1 MLEITR
7 ATLTLLRET
16 IENDPRSRLLDEKE
30 ALLSGSKEVEIL
42 SKNAK
47 EKAEEYAK
55 ATRFEDEEGKAR
67 ATKAFHEA
75 KKALDEHPLTRDYQ
89 AAYSEVRRLLTEIE
103 SILFAPYRDRIR
115 CGGHHD

>member
-7 ATLTLLRET
+7 ASLTLLRET

-42 SKNAK
+42 SRNAK

-55 ATRFEDEEGKAR
+55 ATRPEDEEGKTR

-75 KKALDEHPLTRDYQ
+75 KKALDEHALCRDYQ
-89 AAYSEVRRLLTEIE
+89 AAYSEVRRLLSEIE

>member
-7 ATLTLLRET
+7 ASLTLLRET

-30 ALLSGSKEVEIL
+30 ALLSSSEEVEIL

-55 ATRFEDEEGKAR
+55 AMKVEDEEGKAR
-67 ATKAFHEA
+67 TTKAFHEA
-75 KKALDEHPLTRDYQ
+75 KKALDEHPLCRDYQ
-89 AAYSEVRRLLTEIE
+89 TAYSEVRRLLSEIE
-103 SILFAPYRDRIR
+103 SILFASYRDHVR

>member
-1 MLEITR
+1 MNETTR
-7 ATLTLLRET
+7 ASLFLLREVL
-16 IENDPRSRLLDEKE
+16 ENDPRSRLLDEKE

-42 SKNAK
+42 SRNAK
-47 EKAEEYAK
+47 EKAEEYAVAMK
-55 ATRFEDEEGKAR
+55 VEDEEGKTR

-89 AAYSEVRRLLTEIE
+89 AAYSEVRRLLSEVE